1 MKVLFASRYVDP
13 IDPRANR
20 NIVNQARVLQDEFGI
35 DLEILTWPTNDLWS
49 GPLPDQVPTLAPL
62 KVQRENLNYSVILGP
77 ASWDEV
83 AGGKVISSHAWDAAV
98 NYGINLLATQKPDI
112 FHLHHRFGFW
122 WLLESAQRL
131 GIPTIYSNYDW
142 GMVCLRTVLVNG
154 ANNLCDGVVNPDKCA
169 ACIKTGRIRL
179 VGRLNE
185 ALAETWVGQKILS
198 LLEHSAVTGEKFSA
212 LGGVSKPALQR
223 TIIHQKR
230 VKKVIQGLGHC
241 VTPSEFGKRFY
252 QQFGI
257 ADQKVSVLPWAHNTV
272 SVEPPRSLSAEP
284 FTITFIGRVSQDK
297 GVHLIF
303 EALERLSDIP
313 PVLLRVAGA
322 DESEYSTQLQ
332 GKYPQFVGIHHVEW
346 QGWSPIDALLRT
358 TDVTI
363 IPSTLMDNTPLTL
376 IESMAYR
383 VPVIATNIP
392 SINTLLTNGVGY
404 LAEYNSVE
412 SLSCEI
418 KAAVLDQEKIRLR
431 KTVFPKILTKHEYAA
446 ELCRIYASLLR
457 KNSANDPHEF

>member
-1 MKVLFASRYVDP
+1 MRVLFASRYVDP
-13 IDPRANR
+13 IDPRANH

-49 GPLPDQVPTLAPL
+49 GPLPDRKPTLAPL
-62 KVQRENLNYSVILGP
+62 KVQREGLNYSVILGL

-83 AGGKVISSHAWDAAV
+83 ACGNVISEQAWEAAV
-98 NYGINLLATQKPDI
+98 GYGIRLLATQKPDI

-131 GIPTIYSNYDW
+131 GIPTVYSNYDW
-142 GMVCLRTVLVNG
+142 GMACLRTILVNG
-154 ANNLCDGVVNPDKCA
+154 AGDLCDGVVKPEKCA
-169 ACIKTGRIRL
+169 ECIKRGRTRL
-179 VGRLNE
+179 AGRLNE
-185 ALAETWVGQKILS
+185 ALAETWVGQKILT
-198 LLEHSAVTGEKFSA
+198 LLDHSAVTGEKFRN
-212 LGGVSKPALQR
+212 LGAVSKPALQR
-223 TIIHQKR
+223 TMINQQR
-230 VKKVIQGLGHC
+230 VKTVVQGLGHC

-257 ADQKVSVLPWAHNTV
+257 AEQKVTVLPWAHNTV
-272 SVEPPRSLSAEP
+272 AVEPSRSSSAET
-284 FTITFIGRVSQDK
+284 FTITFIGRVSLEK

-313 PVLLRVAGA
+313 AVLLRVAGA
-322 DESEYSTQLQ
+322 DESEYSAQLQ
-332 GKYPQFVGIHHVEW
+332 AKYPQFVGIHRVEW

-363 IPSTLMDNTPLTL
+363 IPSTWMDNTPLTL
-376 IESMAYR
+376 IEAMAYR

-392 SINTLLTNGVGY
+392 TINALLKQGVGY

-412 SLSCEI
+412 SLSSAI
-418 KAAVLDQEKIRLR
+418 KAAVSDQELIRLR
-431 KTVFPKILTKHEYAA
+431 KTVFPTILTRHEYGA
-446 ELCRIYASLLR
+446 ELCRIYAGLLR
-457 KNSANDPHEF
+457 KNPAKNAHAL